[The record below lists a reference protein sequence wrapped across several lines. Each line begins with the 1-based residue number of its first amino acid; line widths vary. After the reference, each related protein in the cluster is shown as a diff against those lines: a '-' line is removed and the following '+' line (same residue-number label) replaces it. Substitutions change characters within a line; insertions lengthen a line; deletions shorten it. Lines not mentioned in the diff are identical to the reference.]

1 MGVAVRR
8 LGLVWLGVFAFG
20 LTVLAPGASAV
31 VVHQPDGQSVGV
43 MPRPGMNPA
52 TTPGLRAV
60 AISPELS
67 PSADPSVGDLD
78 FHGGIVLHATRPYLI
93 FWDPDDAIANGT
105 EDVFRAYLTN
115 TAGAGL
121 TNTDVYAVG
130 RQYTDTTGFADD
142 GQTFGSATQALVD
155 PQPFPS
161 SDPSGC
167 PDGGASACVTDSQL
181 QAELTRL
188 IAAKGLPVGD
198 GPDAPVYFMVTPVDV
213 NVCVSGSECADNRFC
228 AFHSNFEDAMAGSPE
243 VIYASIP
250 LLDANKTCQD
260 DNTSSVQAPNGQQA
274 DGTWPDVAVDNMSH
288 EYNESITDP
297 LFDGWFSNA
306 SGNEEAD
313 NCEAWGPTDDPLD
326 ALNPHAYVPTL
337 GGSEADGD
345 LFDQSIGR
353 GQFYTQSEWSDGQA
367 DCFLEETG
375 APPVPS
381 FTASQTGGTTVSFN
395 PSASTTANGFSST
408 TWQFGDGTT
417 SFATGGPGPLSH
429 TYASTGPEHVILT
442 LVDSTGSLASDTETI
457 DVSPTSAVS
466 APPPIPP
473 VASKPTAVFT
483 SSPKHPASGLPVH
496 FNASRSTGTGTGTG
510 AAIATYAWK
519 FGDGHSGSGV
529 RSSHTYRHAGGYTV
543 TLTVTDSSGH
553 SSSSAKRLRAVTPGK
568 ISKLGLKRAGK
579 GVRLTVKLSGPGT
592 LLAGSHRHRVT
603 RARTLTIG
611 LGLSRAALRA
621 LDQRRHFVYTVK
633 LVFRPQAGTTVR
645 KTAKLKL

>member
-8 LGLVWLGVFAFG
+8 LGPVWLGVLALG
-20 LTVLAPGASAV
+20 LAVLAPSASAV

-43 MPRPGMNPA
+43 MPRPGPSA
-52 TTPGLRAV
+52 ALTPGLRAA

-67 PSADPSVGDLD
+67 PSADPSLGDLD

-93 FWDPDDAIANGT
+93 FWDPNDAIANGT

-115 TAGAGL
+115 TSDAGL

-142 GQTFGSATQALVD
+142 RQTFDSATQALVD

-161 SDPSGC
+161 SDSSSC
-167 PDGGASACVTDSQL
+167 PNGGASACVTDTQL

-228 AFHSNFEDAMAGSPE
+228 AFHSNFEDAMAGSHE

-250 LLDANKTCQD
+250 LLDANKTCQE
-260 DNTSSVQAPNGQQA
+260 DNTAGVQAPNGRQA

-297 LFDGWFSNA
+297 LFSGWFSDA

-326 ALNPHAYVPTL
+326 ALNPHAYVPAL

-353 GQFYTQSEWSDGQA
+353 GQFYTQSEWSNGQA
-367 DCFLEETG
+367 DCFLAETG

-381 FTASQTGGTTVSFN
+381 FAASDTGGTTVSFN
-395 PSASTTANGFSST
+395 PSASATANGFSST
-408 TWQFGDGTT
+408 TWHFGDGTT
-417 SFATGGPGPLSH
+417 SFATGGPGTISH
-429 TYASTGPEHVILT
+429 TYAAPGPEQVILT
-442 LVDSTGSLASDTETI
+442 LVDSTGSLASETETI
-457 DVSPTSAVS
+457 DVSPTAAVVG
-466 APPPIPP
+466 PPPTPP
-473 VASKPTAVFT
+473 VAGNPTAVFT
-483 SSPKHPASGLPVH
+483 SSPKHPASGLRVH
-496 FNASRSTGTGTGTG
+496 FDASRSTGTG

-519 FGDGHSGSGV
+519 FGDGQIGSGV
-529 RSSHTYRHAGGYTV
+529 RPAHTYRHAGRYTV
-543 TLTVTDSSGH
+543 TLTVTDGSGR
-553 SSSSAKRLRAVTPGK
+553 SSSSAKGLRVVTPGR
-568 ISKLGLKRAGK
+568 ISKLGLKRAGT
-579 GVRLTVKLSGPGT
+579 GVRLRVKLSGPGT
-592 LLAGSHRHRVT
+592 LLVGSHRHRVT

-611 LGLSRAALRA
+611 LGLSRAAHRA
-621 LDQRRHFVYTVK
+621 LDQSHRFVYTVT
-633 LVFRPQAGTTVR
+633 LVFRPQAGTTVH
-645 KTAKLKL
+645 KTARLKL